1 VRPERLYAAGAILA
15 ASGASGVIDVTASVV
30 FFGHAPYARGYVTG
44 VWPFLFL
51 TLGMGTV
58 WMLGVVV
65 MRVAYLRGER
75 A

>member
-1 VRPERLYAAGAILA
+1 MRPERLYAAGAILA
-15 ASGASGVIDVTASVV
+15 ASGASGVIALVV
-30 FFGHAPYARGYVTG
+30 FFGLTPYARGFITG

-58 WMLGVVV
+58 WMLGMVV